1 MKKKLTALFMVICMV
16 FVTAVPVFAS
26 EEDTAE
32 EATYVHMSDNENLL
46 SQKTKTQLETAAEEV
61 YGTYGVEIYGYLTE
75 QTLAD
80 AESVGETVYLSSAR
94 TDAAVILMYHAD
106 NVNLYA
112 YGRAKDIFTRKELQ
126 NILETANAENTYLN
140 AFLKY
145 IEMTGLL
152 LGEKGVQPIPSERQQ
167 PRFVDNANLV
177 SASDE
182 AALLAKLDEISEAR
196 QIDVV
201 IVTENAIGDMTSTQ
215 YADNFYD
222 YNGYGLQLTR
232 DGILLL
238 ISMENRDWAI
248 STHGLGIDIFTDAGQ
263 EYMTDRFVSYL
274 SDGDYYGG
282 FDCFADL
289 CDQFIAHYQETGEVY
304 DVGHLPKAPFA
315 WGMSILI
322 SLAVGLLAGLIT
334 ALVFKS
340 ELTSV
345 RIQPSAVGYAKP
357 DSLHLTER
365 NDMFLYHVVN
375 RTARPKETD
384 GGHSGGGG
392 GGSHT
397 HHSSSGSTHGGSHGH
412 F

>member
-222 YNGYGLQLTR
+222 YNGYGFQLTR

-289 CDQFIAHYQETGEVY
+289 CDQFIAQYQETGVAY
-304 DVGHLPKAPFA
+304 DVGNLPKAPFA
-315 WGMSILI
+315 WGFSIFI

-375 RTARPKETD
+375 RTARPKDTD
-384 GGHSGGGG
+384 SGHSGGGG
-392 GGSHT
+392 GSST

>member
-222 YNGYGLQLTR
+222 YNGYGFQLTR

-248 STHGLGIDIFTDAGQ
+248 STNGLGIDIFTDAGQ
-263 EYMTDRFVSYL
+263 EYMTARFVSYL

-289 CDQFIAHYQETGEVY
+289 CDQFIAHYQETDEAY

-315 WGMSILI
+315 WGFNIFI
-322 SLAVGLLAGLIT
+322 SLAIGLIAGLIT
-334 ALVFKS
+334 AFVLKS

-345 RIQPSAVGYAKP
+345 KIQPSAVGYAKP

-375 RTARPKETD
+375 RTARPKDTD
-384 GGHSGGGG
+384 SGGSGGGG
-392 GGSHT
+392 GSSTHT
-397 HHSSSGSTHGGSHGH
+397 SSSGSTHGGSSGH